1 MKTKFVPIL
10 SAATLLAA
18 TVSTK
23 AATVS
28 WDGGAGDNNWA
39 SALNWSG
46 NVVPNKT
53 SPADAAVLAQINSAT
68 ANVFSAVPEI
78 ATLRLGNFPSV
89 AGIVDIQTGGFLT
102 ATTATQ
108 VAGGNLSTGT
118 LKISGGTFSAASL
131 QVASNNATATLGVVD
146 VTAGSFT
153 WTSGNVGSAGTG
165 RINVTGDTATVSGTN
180 LILGSGG
187 GLGFT
192 FNSTGV
198 SKISLAGL
206 FSINATSTLNIDMLN
221 YLGGTADFDL
231 ADTAAALTGSFGLGN
246 ITVAKNDAAY
256 DAVVVQDTP
265 TGRVYLQI
273 TAIPEPSIAGLAGV
287 FGLMMLVRRRR

>member
-1 MKTKFVPIL
+1 MKPKFVPIL

-23 AATVS
+23 AATVT
-28 WDGGAGDNNWA
+28 WDNGAGDNNWA
-39 SALNWSG
+39 SGLNWSG

-53 SPADAAVLAQINSAT
+53 SPADASVLALVNSGFL
-68 ANVFSAVPEI
+68 ANVSSAVPQI
-78 ATLRLGNFPSV
+78 ATLRIGNTS
-89 AGIVDIQTGGFLT
+89 AGGIVDIQTGGFLT
-102 ATTATQ
+102 ATTGTQ
-108 VAGGNLSTGT
+108 IASGNTSNGT

-131 QVASNNATATLGVVD
+131 QVASNNATATLGLVD
-146 VTAGSFT
+146 VTAGTFT

-180 LILGSGG
+180 LTLGSGG

-206 FSINATSTLNIDMLN
+206 FSINAASTLNIDMLN
-221 YLGGTADFDL
+221 YLGGTANFDL
-231 ADTAAALTGSFGLGN
+231 ADTAATLTGSFGSGN
-246 ITVAKNDAAY
+246 ITVAKTAGY
-256 DAVVVQDTP
+256 DAVVVQDSP
-265 TGRVYLQI
+265 TGLVYLQI

-287 FGLMMLVRRRR
+287 FGLLMLVRRRR

>member
-1 MKTKFVPIL
+1 MKPKFVPIL

-23 AATVS
+23 AATVT
-28 WDGGAGDNNWA
+28 WDNGAGDNNWA
-39 SALNWSG
+39 SAVNWSG
-46 NVVPNKT
+46 NVVPNT
-53 SPADAAVLAQINSAT
+53 TADASVLALVNQGFL
-68 ANVFSAVPEI
+68 ANVSSAVPQI
-78 ATLRLGNFPSV
+78 ATLRIGNTS
-89 AGIVDIQTGGFLT
+89 AGGIVDIQTGGFLT
-102 ATTATQ
+102 ATTGTQ
-108 VAGGNLSTGT
+108 IASGNTSNGT

-131 QVASNNATATLGVVD
+131 QVASNNATATLGLVD
-146 VTAGSFT
+146 VTAGTFT

-180 LILGSGG
+180 LTLGSGG

-206 FSINATSTLNIDMLN
+206 FSINAASTLNIDMLN
-221 YLGGTADFDL
+221 YLGGTANFDL
-231 ADTAAALTGSFGLGN
+231 ADTAATLTGSFGSGN
-246 ITVAKNDAAY
+246 ITVAKTAGY
-256 DAVVVQDTP
+256 DAVVVQDSP
-265 TGRVYLQI
+265 TGLVYLQI

-287 FGLMMLVRRRR
+287 FGLLMLVRRRR